1 MAAFC
6 SFPGLLLRFA
16 FVPFY
21 LSFACQPFAHQPI
34 IAGLHCGRWAT
45 NSCFSFF
52 YGLLVFFAYV
62 LFYLLFAWHSFAH
75 QPMISW
81 YILVDG
87 QKTAAFCFF

>member
-34 IAGLHCGRWAT
+34 IAGLHCGRW
-45 NSCFSFF
+45 
-52 YGLLVFFAYV
+52 VKKQ
-62 LFYLLFAWHSFAH
+62 LLFVF
-75 QPMISW
+75 
-81 YILVDG
+81 
-87 QKTAAFCFF
+87 